1 MKFNTVY
8 LPNVFDPS
16 FQNTILSVIIST
28 TNKSVYR
35 LPKLDL
41 VEFLKILCDNKSKI
55 RLISRGDRISKDLIA
70 LWPVKNLVEEE
81 STTEISN
88 LIENRV
94 INASDVEN
102 LISMATNINTAVGLM
117 INREFEKAKRELEAI
132 NPKENP
138 ALLATLKKIKRKGN
152 KLNELKND
160 ISIVF
165 QNEIDQRAACDEI
178 MEKNESRDI
187 LFTGDVSKSV
197 LNMISHKP

>member
-1 MKFNTVY
+1 M
-8 LPNVFDPS
+8 S
-16 FQNTILSVIIST
+16 S
-28 TNKSVYR
+28 
-35 LPKLDL
+35 
-41 VEFLKILCDNKSKI
+41 DNKSKI

-117 INREFEKAKRELEAI
+117 VNGEFEKAKRELEAI

-165 QNEIDQRAACDEI
+165 QNEIDQRAQHV
-178 MEKNESRDI
+178 MK
-187 LFTGDVSKSV
+187 
-197 LNMISHKP
+197 

>member
-28 TNKSVYR
+28 THKSVYR

-41 VEFLKILCDNKSKI
+41 VEFLKILCDNKSNI
-55 RLISRGDRISKDLIA
+55 RLISRGDRISKNLIA

-117 INREFEKAKRELEAI
+117 VNGEFEKAE
-132 NPKENP
+132 
-138 ALLATLKKIKRKGN
+138 KKIRGYKSKG
-152 KLNELKND
+152 
-160 ISIVF
+160 
-165 QNEIDQRAACDEI
+165 
-178 MEKNESRDI
+178 
-187 LFTGDVSKSV
+187 
-197 LNMISHKP
+197 KPGIIGHADKD